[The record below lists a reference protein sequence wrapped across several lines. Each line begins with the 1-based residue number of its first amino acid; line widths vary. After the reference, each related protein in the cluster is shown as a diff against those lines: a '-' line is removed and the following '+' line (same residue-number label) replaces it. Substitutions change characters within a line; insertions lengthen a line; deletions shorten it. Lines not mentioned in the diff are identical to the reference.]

1 MSASPN
7 ENPVEGLSQFFD
19 YIWGSETGFVYLP
32 YKVKDSGDWKKVMF
46 EWPKSREAVLQH
58 TLVKSAEGHDVY
70 FAPTMFSE
78 ASPKKESAKGA
89 NVLWADFDGTIP
101 NSFKALGGPERPAT
115 PDPVPESQTMIH
127 SPESGT
133 QPRTEASHGIPFP
146 SLRVQSSTNDH
157 QHVYWRLESFE
168 TDIGWIESSNRSIAY
183 SLKADTSGWDVNQVL
198 RPPGTTNYKHN
209 LPVSIFDEYDARY
222 GRGNFA
228 SLAPVKQLVSE
239 ALDVAEIP
247 DVTRVVAKYVFDDD
261 HYKLFMQPTVEEGH
275 RSSALMKV
283 GFFGAESGMT
293 DAEIYS
299 LLLNA
304 DERWGKFKNRTDR
317 KKRLLDIVNR
327 ARLKYPE
334 GFKIGAGLL
343 KEVSDDAP
351 VDTPKYV
358 YGFEEFL
365 NTEINIEW
373 AFEGL
378 LEHGGIGVISSPP
391 GIGKTQTS
399 IQLGI
404 SGALG
409 YDFLKWKPVKKM
421 KILILS
427 LEMSHA
433 SLKHFMTTIARQYN
447 PTEISQLERNLK
459 IVPLGEPLPFDT
471 PEGKKFL
478 EALLDEYKPDG
489 VIIDSMGK
497 VTNASLSEEVKIKE
511 LNAYYV
517 HLRNKY
523 GCFLWFIHH
532 NRKATDNNKRPTDL
546 SDLYGNQYIAAETTS
561 VLCLWKEKDGSLT
574 ISELKNR
581 LSQQGEPFAVER
593 NSNLHFTIAEKP
605 VGAGLLSEVRGDTLT
620 KEKHDPDT
628 EPPPGN
634 ALFKL

>member
-19 YIWGSETGFVYLP
+19 YVWGDTAGYVYLP
-32 YKVKDSGDWKKVMF
+32 YKTNSGDWKKVMF
-46 EWPKSREAVLQH
+46 EWPKHKEAVLQH

-70 FAPTMFSE
+70 FAPTIFSGP
-78 ASPKKESAKGA
+78 SPKKDSAKGS

-101 NSFKALGGPERPAT
+101 NSFKALGGDLTGST
-115 PDPVPESQTMIH
+115 PDPAVEPGTMIH
-127 SPESGT
+127 SAEDGA
-133 QPRTEASHGIPFP
+133 QPRSGALQGIPFP

-157 QHVYWRLESFE
+157 QHVYWRLDEFT
-168 TDIGWIESSNRSIAY
+168 TDIKWVEDNNRSIAY
-183 SLKADTSGWDVNQVL
+183 TLKADTSGWDVNQVL
-198 RPPGTTNYKHN
+198 RPPGTTNYKHG
-209 LPVSIFDEYDARY
+209 LPVTVIDAEDVVY
-222 GRGNFA
+222 GRGHFQ
-228 SLAPVKQLVSE
+228 SLSPVKQLVSE
-239 ALDVAEIP
+239 ALELADIP

-261 HYKLFMQPTVEEGH
+261 HYKLFMQPAVEEGH

-343 KEVSDDAP
+343 KELSQDDKP
-351 VDTPKYV
+351 VEQPKYV

-378 LEHGGIGVISSPP
+378 LEQGGIGVISSPP

-421 KILILS
+421 KILLLS

-433 SLKHFMTTIARQYN
+433 SLKHFMTTIAKQYS

-471 PEGKKFL
+471 AEGKKFL

-581 LSQQGEPFAVER
+581 LSRQGEPFAVER
-593 NSNLHFTIAEKP
+593 NDNLHFTIAVKP
-605 VGAGLLSEVRGDTLT
+605 VGAGLLSEVRGDTIA
-620 KEKHDPDT
+620 KEKNDSGP
-628 EPPPGN
+628 EPPPAKSIFN
-634 ALFKL
+634 L

>member
-19 YIWGSETGFVYLP
+19 YVWGSEKGFVYLP
-32 YKVKDSGDWKKVMF
+32 YKVKSSGDWKKVMF
-46 EWPKSREAVLQH
+46 EWPKNRESVIQH

-70 FAPTMFSE
+70 FAPTIFSE
-78 ASPKKESAKGA
+78 PSPKKESAKGS

-101 NSFKALGGPERPAT
+101 NSFKALGGPESDRTSDLA
-115 PDPVPESQTMIH
+115 PELQTMIN
-127 SPESGT
+127 SPETGT
-133 QPRTEASHGIPFP
+133 QQPTGALRGIPFP
-146 SLRVQSSTNDH
+146 SLRVQSSTIDH
-157 QHVYWRLESFE
+157 QHVYWRLDSFE

-183 SLKADTSGWDVNQVL
+183 SLGADTSGWDVNQVL
-198 RPPGTTNYKHN
+198 RPPGTTNHKHN
-209 LPVSIFDEYDARY
+209 LPVSVFDEFDVNYD
-222 GRGNFA
+222 RGNFK

-239 ALDVAEIP
+239 ALEVADIP

-261 HYKLFMQPTVEEGH
+261 HYNLFMQPTVEEGH

-304 DERWGKFKNRTDR
+304 DERWGKFKQRTDR

-343 KEVSDDAP
+343 KELPDNVP

-358 YGFEEFL
+358 FGFEEFL
-365 NTEINIEW
+365 NTEIHIEW

-378 LEHGGIGVISSPP
+378 LEKGGIGVLSSPP
-391 GIGKTQTS
+391 GIGKTQLS
-399 IQLGI
+399 LQFGVC
-404 SGALG
+404 GALG

-421 KILILS
+421 KILVLS

-433 SLKHFMTTIARQYN
+433 ALKLFVSTIAREYS

-546 SDLYGNQYIAAETTS
+546 SDLYGNQYIAAETST
-561 VLCLWKEKDGSLT
+561 VLCLWKEKDDSLT
-574 ISELKNR
+574 VSELKKR
-581 LSQQGEPFAVER
+581 LSAQEPPFVVER
-593 NSNLHFTIAEKP
+593 NVNLHFTKVERP
-605 VGAGLLSEVRGDTLT
+605 VGGGLLREVRGED
-620 KEKHDPDT
+620 KKD
-628 EPPPGN
+628 EPPP
-634 ALFKL
+634 AKSQFEF